1 MKEIKEKKNRMG
13 KARDL
18 FKKIGNI
25 KGTFQSNMSTIKD
38 RNSKDLIE
46 QKRSRRNG
54 NNALKNYAKMI
65 LMTQITK
72 MLQSLTQRQT
82 FWSVKSS
89 GT

>member
-1 MKEIKEKKNRMG
+1 MG
-13 KARDL
+13 
-18 FKKIGNI
+18 
-25 KGTFQSNMSTIKD
+25 TIKD